1 MPNTQMKFYA
11 DIQNFDN
18 LARQEKSFIN
28 FIMKHG
34 ALFISGKY
42 DENTHE
48 LQHIS
53 GAIRLRAQ
61 SINTFN
67 VDNSHVNRHN
77 GYDVFIPYIDQW
89 VDDIDLNDGIP
100 DVSTHLNNIVNTYI
114 KIFKTYDGLNGESI
128 WGRNYRVKDTQL
140 LSSTATITPKIGGTV
155 NTDSRYMPVSLPFR
169 NEYPE
174 VCTVPIDLTNT
185 NYEYDFQLRTPTF
198 TVKYDLNV
206 DVDESE
212 EYAVPTGEY
221 NVYSDWFCPFTPVT
235 EVDDQYRFG
244 IPLDDIDTSSDLYQ
258 TIMSGGT
265 VSMYIDSSTSELV
278 ISLVFQNGCHGEYRL
293 YGNTDEQT
301 QGTYYT
307 YYDGSISVEVIDSN
321 NSSLGTLE
329 LRVFGNWDPAHSG
342 DLTIFADEF
351 QQVQNVGFSAHAK
364 CIKQVDLFYKIGV
377 FNVDQNRIST
387 SDIVSQLV
395 GKEFNIFNQGSSGY
409 DIMVYRI
416 KGDSSIL
423 GTCLCDDGYISDG
436 NYTRNMCGTMVRKS
450 FEIPRGHDSS
460 DTGGNVEGLPNTMML
475 PLGYMRQ
482 SDQTLEAYDNFDL
495 VGFLYFELYDSENK
509 PFTDELNGCVFYNDW
524 ELYKNNG
531 HSLTR
536 FYISNGYG
544 ITKMPLTNEHVQD
557 GAFIEWVQQDE

>member
-1 MPNTQMKFYA
+1 MPNTQMKFYV
-11 DIQNFDN
+11 DIPNFDS
-18 LARQEKSFIN
+18 LTRQEKSFIN

-42 DENTHE
+42 DGNTHE

-67 VDNSHVNRHN
+67 ANSSHVNRHN
-77 GYDVFIPYIDQW
+77 GYDAFIPYIDQW
-89 VDDIDLNDGIP
+89 IDDIDLNDGIP
-100 DVSTHLNNIVNTYI
+100 DVSTHLNNVVNTYI

-128 WGRNYRVKDTQL
+128 WDRNYRVKDAQL
-140 LSSTATITPKIGGTV
+140 LSSVATITPKIGGTV

-174 VCTVPIDLTNT
+174 MCIVPIDLTNT
-185 NYEYDFQLRTPTF
+185 DYEYDFQLRTPTF

-206 DVDESE
+206 DVSESE
-212 EYAVPTGEY
+212 EYAVSTGEY
-221 NVYSDWFCPFTPVT
+221 SVYSEWFSPFTSMS
-235 EVDDQYRFG
+235 EDDDQYRFG
-244 IPLDDIDTSSDLYQ
+244 IPLDNIDTGSNLYQ
-258 TIMSGGT
+258 TIISGGT
-265 VSMYIDSSTSELV
+265 VYMDIDRNTSELV
-278 ISLVFQNGCHGEYRL
+278 ISFVFQNGCHGEYRL
-293 YGNTDEQT
+293 YGDTDEQT
-301 QGTYYT
+301 QKTYYT
-307 YYDGSISVEVIDSN
+307 FYNGSVDVIDTN
-321 NSSLGTLE
+321 NSSIGRCGLYL
-329 LRVFGNWDPAHSG
+329 FGSWDPGHNTN
-342 DLTIFADEF
+342 LTIYADEF
-351 QQVQNVGFSAHAK
+351 QQVQNVSLSAHSK
-364 CIKQVDLFYKIGV
+364 YVKQADLFYKIGV

-387 SDIVSQLV
+387 SDIVSQLA

-409 DIMVYRI
+409 DIMIYRI

-423 GTCLCDDGYISDG
+423 GTCIGSDEDGSSSGYTG
-436 NYTRNMCGTMVRKS
+436 NICGTMVRKS
-450 FEIPRGHDSS
+450 LEIPRGS
-460 DTGGNVEGLPNTMML
+460 DAALVGGNVEGLPNTMIL
-475 PLGYMRQ
+475 PLGYVRQ

-509 PFTDELNGCVFYNDW
+509 PFADELNGCMFYNDW

-536 FYISNGYG
+536 FYMSGNWG